1 MPFSVSNQFWSDLNS
16 RQGLPSS
23 AFLIRKAESRCGAC
37 GFLSSAS
44 APTTRHVFRALFVN
58 IYINYIGNI
67 GGLIHRCRMNGELPK
82 TPLIKND
89 GFTTLRHIHRLA
101 AIWLRISALFSFLTL
116 MKFKFRAKRTNSWP
130 QAIFYFA
137 FFFEIKSRKRKTS
150 MIIMD

>member
-1 MPFSVSNQFWSDLNS
+1 MPFSVLNQFWSDLNS
-16 RQGLPSS
+16 RHGLSSS
-23 AFLIRKAESRCGAC
+23 AFLIRKAKSRCGAC
-37 GFLSSAS
+37 GCLSFP

-67 GGLIHRCRMNGELPK
+67 GGLVRRCWMSGGLPK

-89 GFTTLRHIHRLA
+89 GFTTLRHIHWPA

-137 FFFEIKSRKRKTS
+137 SFFRWSREDAKQAW
-150 MIIMD
+150 